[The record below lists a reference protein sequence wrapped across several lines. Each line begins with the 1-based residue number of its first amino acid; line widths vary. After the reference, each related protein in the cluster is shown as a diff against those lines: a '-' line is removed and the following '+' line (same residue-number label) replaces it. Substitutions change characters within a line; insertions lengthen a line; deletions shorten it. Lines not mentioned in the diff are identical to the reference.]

1 MLLSREDNNMSN
13 KQAKESIRQR
23 KERISE
29 TNNGMTLRTR
39 TVPSKK
45 KYNRQKVKK
54 NIETDN

>member
-29 TNNGMTLRTR
+29 TNNGLTLRTR
-39 TVPSKK
+39 MVPSKK

>member
-1 MLLSREDNNMSN
+1 MSN